1 MRQGNGSGV
10 GRLWDDVQSMS
21 SIVLKALIQALSLSF
36 DLPCVTQDVL
46 DIRGGVAFIL
56 KVSI

>member
-21 SIVLKALIQALSLSF
+21 SIVLKALIQALSLFF
-36 DLPCVTQDVL
+36 DLPCGLPEQD
-46 DIRGGVAFIL
+46 
-56 KVSI
+56 

>member
-21 SIVLKALIQALSLSF
+21 SIVLKALIQALSLLRSSV
-36 DLPCVTQDVL
+36 CYTGCTR
-46 DIRGGVAFIL
+46 ISEGVWLLF
-56 KVSI
+56 